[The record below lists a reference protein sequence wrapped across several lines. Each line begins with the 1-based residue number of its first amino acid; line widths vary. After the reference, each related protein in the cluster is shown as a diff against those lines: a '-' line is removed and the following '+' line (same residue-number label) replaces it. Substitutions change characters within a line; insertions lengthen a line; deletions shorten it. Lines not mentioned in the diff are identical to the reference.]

1 MEDNNKNDNM
11 DVYFNYINETLNF
24 NSMDIDDDEMKSKT
38 EKKNSNNLNK

>member
-24 NSMDIDDDEMKSKT
+24 NSMDIDDDE
-38 EKKNSNNLNK
+38 